1 MLDGLITFI
10 DERGM
15 EWDDK
20 RLGRHLKL
28 RDLNVLLTVARCG
41 SMGKAAAELALSQPA
56 VSKVIA
62 DMEFTLGVRLLDRG
76 PQGVEPTIY
85 ARALLDR
92 GLIAFDELR
101 QAVKYIE
108 YLADPTAGKLRIGC
122 AVAIGMGFGAR
133 LVEEL
138 SRRHPGIVFE
148 LLAAESALTYRALEE
163 RKVDLVIARIFHPI
177 AEEHMHAQV
186 LYDEQDVVAAGAQNP
201 WVRRRK
207 IALADLMNEA
217 WTLPPPD
224 NLNGQLIVEAFRA
237 RRLDLPRMTV
247 ITSSVPVRNAL
258 LASGRFLSIVPGS
271 VFRFPASNPGLK
283 RLPIDLPATRTPV
296 AVVTLKNRTLSPVAQ
311 LFIDHAREIANRQS
325 KRIQ

>member
-1 MLDGLITFI
+1 M
-10 DERGM
+10 RAAV

-41 SMGKAAAELALSQPA
+41 SMGKAAAELSLSQPA
-56 VSKVIA
+56 VSKAIA

-85 ARALLDR
+85 GRALLDR

-101 QAVKYIE
+101 QAVKHIE
-108 YLADPTAGKLRIGC
+108 YLADPAAGELRIGC
-122 AVAIGMGFGAR
+122 AVVIGTCFGAMV
-133 LVEEL
+133 VEEL
-138 SRRHPGIVFE
+138 SRRHPGIVFHV
-148 LLAAESALTYRALEE
+148 LAAQSDVIYRALEE
-163 RKVDLVIARIFHPI
+163 RKVDLVIVRLFRPF
-177 AEEHMHAQV
+177 AEEHMHPEV
-186 LYDEQDVVAAGAQNP
+186 LYDEQEVVVAGAQNP

-224 NLNGQLIVEAFRA
+224 SLNGELVVEAFRD
-237 RRLDLPRMTV
+237 RGLDLPRMTV

-258 LASGRFLSIVPGS
+258 LATGRFLSIVPAS
-271 VFRFPASNPGLK
+271 VFRFPASHPGLK
-283 RLPIDLPATRTPV
+283 RLPIELPTTRRSI
-296 AVVTLKNRTLSPVAQ
+296 AIINLKNRTLNPVAQ
-311 LFIDHAREIANRQS
+311 IFIDCAR
-325 KRIQ
+325 KLVKPLTKGL

>member
-1 MLDGLITFI
+1 MDWN
-10 DERGM
+10 EQ
-15 EWDDK
+15 
-20 RLGRHLKL
+20 RLGCDLKL
-28 RDLNVLLTVARCG
+28 RDLSVLLTVARCG
-41 SMGKAAAELALSQPA
+41 SMGKAAAELAVSQPA
-56 VSKVIA
+56 ISKAIA
-62 DMEFTLGVRLLDRG
+62 EMEFTLGVRLLDRS

-101 QAVKYIE
+101 QAVKHIE
-108 YLADPTAGKLRIGC
+108 YLADPTAGELRIGC
-122 AVAIGMGFGAR
+122 SVPIGTGFGAL

-138 SRRHPGIVFE
+138 SRRHPGIVFD
-148 LLAAESALTYRALEE
+148 LLAAEPALTYRALEE

-207 IALADLMNEA
+207 VALADLMNEA

-224 NLNGQLIVEAFRA
+224 SLNGQLIVGAFRA
-237 RRLDLPRMTV
+237 RGLDLPRATL
-247 ITSSVPVRNAL
+247 ITPSVPVRNAL

-283 RLPIDLPATRTPV
+283 RLPIDLPTTRTPV

-311 LFIDHAREIANRQS
+311 VFIDCAREIVRGLAKGNRTRTS
-325 KRIQ
+325 RGGY

>member
-1 MLDGLITFI
+1 MGTVMDWN
-10 DERGM
+10 EQ
-15 EWDDK
+15 
-20 RLGRHLKL
+20 RLGRDLKL
-28 RDLNVLLTVARCG
+28 RDLSVLLTVARCG
-41 SMGKAAAELALSQPA
+41 SMGKAAAELAVSQPA
-56 VSKVIA
+56 VSKAIA
-62 DMEFTLGVRLLDRG
+62 EMEFTLGVRLLDRS

-101 QAVKYIE
+101 QAVKHIE
-108 YLADPTAGKLRIGC
+108 YLADPTAGELRIGC
-122 AVAIGMGFGAR
+122 AVAIGTGFAAV

-138 SRRHPGIVFE
+138 SRRYPGIVFD

-177 AEEHMHAQV
+177 AEEHMHAEV
-186 LYDEQDVVAAGAQNP
+186 LYDEQDVIAAGAQNP

-207 IALADLMNEA
+207 IMLTDLMNEA

-224 NLNGQLIVEAFRA
+224 SLNGQLIVEAFRA
-237 RRLDLPRMTV
+237 RGLDLPRATL
-247 ITSSVPVRNAL
+247 ITTSVPVRNAL

-283 RLPIDLPATRTPV
+283 RLPIDLPTTRTPV
-296 AVVTLKNRTLSPVAQ
+296 AVITLKNRTLSPVAQ
-311 LFIDHAREIANRQS
+311 VFIDCAR
-325 KRIQ
+325 KLVKPLTKGL

>member
-1 MLDGLITFI
+1 MNWN
-10 DERGM
+10 EQ
-15 EWDDK
+15 

-28 RDLNVLLTVARCG
+28 RDLSVLLTVARCG
-41 SMGKAAAELALSQPA
+41 SMGKAAAELAVSQPA
-56 VSKVIA
+56 ISKAIA
-62 DMEFTLGVRLLDRG
+62 EMEFTLGVRLLDRG

-101 QAVKYIE
+101 QAVKHIE
-108 YLADPTAGKLRIGC
+108 YLADPTAGELRIGC
-122 AVAIGMGFGAR
+122 AVPIGTGFAAV

-138 SRRHPGIVFE
+138 SRRHPGIVFH

-163 RKVDLVIARIFHPI
+163 RKVDLVIVRIFHPI
-177 AEEHMHAQV
+177 AEEHMHAEV

-207 IALADLMNEA
+207 VALPDLMNEA

-224 NLNGQLIVEAFRA
+224 SLNGELIVEAFRA
-237 RRLDLPRMTV
+237 HRLDLPRATL
-247 ITSSVPVRNAL
+247 ITTSVPVRNAL
-258 LASGRFLSIVPGS
+258 LASGRFLSIVPGT

-283 RLPIDLPATRTPV
+283 RLPIDLPTTRTPV
-296 AVVTLKNRTLSPVAQ
+296 AVITLKNRTLSPVAQ
-311 LFIDHAREIANRQS
+311 LFIDCARELV
-325 KRIQ
+325 KRLTNGL

>member
-1 MLDGLITFI
+1 MDWN
-10 DERGM
+10 EQ
-15 EWDDK
+15 
-20 RLGRHLKL
+20 RLGRDLKL
-28 RDLNVLLTVARCG
+28 RDLSVLLTVARCG
-41 SMGKAAAELALSQPA
+41 SMGKAAAELAVSQPA
-56 VSKVIA
+56 ISKAIA
-62 DMEFTLGVRLLDRG
+62 EMEFTLGVRLLDRS

-101 QAVKYIE
+101 QAVKHIE
-108 YLADPTAGKLRIGC
+108 YLADPTAGELRIGC
-122 AVAIGMGFGAR
+122 AVAIGTGFAAV

-138 SRRHPGIVFE
+138 SRRYPGIVFD

-177 AEEHMHAQV
+177 AEEHMHAEV

-207 IALADLMNEA
+207 VALADLMNEA

-224 NLNGQLIVEAFRA
+224 SLNGELIVEAFRA
-237 RRLDLPRMTV
+237 RGLDLPRATLV
-247 ITSSVPVRNAL
+247 TASVPVRNAL
-258 LASGRFLSIVPGS
+258 LASGRFLSIVSGS

-283 RLPIDLPATRTPV
+283 RLPIDLPTTRTPV
-296 AVVTLKNRTLSPVAQ
+296 AVITLKNRTLSPVAQ
-311 LFIDHAREIANRQS
+311 VFIECARELARS
-325 KRIQ
+325 LAKRL

>member
-1 MLDGLITFI
+1 MNTSPTRRRGSYGLDARSPSAWGLAPYWSRSFPAGIP
-10 DERGM
+10 
-15 EWDDK
+15 
-20 RLGRHLKL
+20 
-28 RDLNVLLTVARCG
+28 
-41 SMGKAAAELALSQPA
+41 ALS
-56 VSKVIA
+56 
-62 DMEFTLGVRLLDRG
+62 
-76 PQGVEPTIY
+76 
-85 ARALLDR
+85 
-92 GLIAFDELR
+92 LISWPP
-101 QAVKYIE
+101 K
-108 YLADPTAGKLRIGC
+108 
-122 AVAIGMGFGAR
+122 
-133 LVEEL
+133 
-138 SRRHPGIVFE
+138 
-148 LLAAESALTYRALEE
+148 SALTYRALEE

-224 NLNGQLIVEAFRA
+224 SLNGQLIVEAFRA

-247 ITSSVPVRNAL
+247 ITLSVPVRNAL

-271 VFRFPASNPGLK
+271 VFRFPANNPGLK

-325 KRIQ
+325 KRMS

>member
-1 MLDGLITFI
+1 M
-10 DERGM
+10 RAAV

-28 RDLNVLLTVARCG
+28 RDLNVLLTVVRCG

-56 VSKVIA
+56 VSKAIA
-62 DMEFTLGVRLLDRG
+62 EMEFTLGVRLLDRG

-101 QAVKYIE
+101 QAVKHIE
-108 YLADPTAGKLRIGC
+108 YLADPTAGALRIGC
-122 AVAIGMGFGAR
+122 TVPIGTGFAAV

-138 SRRHPGIVFE
+138 SRRHPGIVFD

-163 RKVDLVIARIFHPI
+163 RKVDLVIARIFRPI
-177 AEEHMHAQV
+177 PEEHMHAEV

-207 IALADLMNEA
+207 VALADLMNEA

-224 NLNGQLIVEAFRA
+224 SLNGELIVEAFRA
-237 RRLDLPRMTV
+237 RGLDLPRATL
-247 ITSSVPVRNAL
+247 ITASVPVRNAL

-271 VFRFPASNPGLK
+271 VFRFPASKPGLK
-283 RLPIDLPATRTPV
+283 RLPIDLPTTRTPV
-296 AVVTLKNRTLSPVAQ
+296 AVITLKNRTLSPVAQ
-311 LFIDHAREIANRQS
+311 VFIDCARKLVKPADQRAMT
-325 KRIQ
+325 